1 MKFISIF
8 ITSLIVIISV
18 LNIFDLPIEFRF
30 EDPAYNYFFVMSLC
44 VALPLS
50 IFLTAFTLNK
60 RANTILAVA
69 ASILFS
75 GPSFVVYFFASSD
88 YESIR
93 EHGIDQSFEKINEV
107 MVDDARY
114 RLYRTNGGAT
124 TSFGLV
130 LRREIEL
137 IKGVNMVWI
146 MFSKYDASEGVLRIL
161 DENRMEL
168 TIAPDMRGGKFE
180 IIQLAI

>member
-1 MKFISIF
+1 MKFLSII

-30 EDPAYNYFFVMSLC
+30 EDPAYNYLFVMSLC

-50 IFLTAFTLNK
+50 IFFTAFTLNK

-69 ASILFS
+69 ASILLS

-93 EHGIDQSFEKINEV
+93 EHGIDESFEKINEV
-107 MVDDARY
+107 MVENSRY

-130 LRREIEL
+130 LRRETEL
-137 IKGVNMVWI
+137 INGLNMVRI

-161 DENRMEL
+161 DEHRMEL
-168 TIAPDMRGGKFE
+168 KIEPDSKGGNIE
-180 IIQLAI
+180 IITLAI

>member
-1 MKFISIF
+1 MKYISIF

-30 EDPAYNYFFVMSLC
+30 EDPAYNYSFVMSLC

-69 ASILFS
+69 ASILLS

-107 MVDDARY
+107 MVNDARY

-130 LRREIEL
+130 LRRETEL
-137 IKGVNMVWI
+137 IKGVNMVRI

-161 DENRMEL
+161 DEHRMEL
-168 TIAPDMRGGKFE
+168 TIAPDMQGGRFE

>member
-1 MKFISIF
+1 MKSISIF
-8 ITSLIVIISV
+8 ITSLIVIVSI

-69 ASILFS
+69 ASILLS

-107 MVDDARY
+107 MVNDARY

-130 LRREIEL
+130 LRRETEL
-137 IKGVNMVWI
+137 IKGVNMVRI

-161 DENRMEL
+161 DEHRMEL
-168 TIAPDMRGGKFE
+168 TIAPDMQGGKFE

>member
-1 MKFISIF
+1 MKFLSII

-30 EDPAYNYFFVMSLC
+30 EDPAYNYLFVMSLC

-50 IFLTAFTLNK
+50 IFFTAFTLNK

-69 ASILFS
+69 ASILLS

-93 EHGIDQSFEKINEV
+93 THGIDQSFEKINEV

-130 LRREIEL
+130 LRRETAL
-137 IKGVNMVWI
+137 IKGVNMVRI

-161 DENRMEL
+161 DEHRMEL
-168 TIAPDMRGGKFE
+168 TIAPDMQGGKFE

>member
-1 MKFISIF
+1 MKYISIF

-69 ASILFS
+69 ASILLS

-107 MVDDARY
+107 MVNDARY

-130 LRREIEL
+130 LRRETAL
-137 IKGVNMVWI
+137 IKGVNMVRI

-161 DENRMEL
+161 DEHRMEL
-168 TIAPDMRGGKFE
+168 TIAPDMQGGKFE

>member
-60 RANTILAVA
+60 HANTILAVA
-69 ASILFS
+69 ASILLS

-93 EHGIDQSFEKINEV
+93 KHGIDQSFEKINEV

-130 LRREIEL
+130 LRRETAL
-137 IKGVNMVWI
+137 IKGVNMVRI

-161 DENRMEL
+161 DEHRMEL